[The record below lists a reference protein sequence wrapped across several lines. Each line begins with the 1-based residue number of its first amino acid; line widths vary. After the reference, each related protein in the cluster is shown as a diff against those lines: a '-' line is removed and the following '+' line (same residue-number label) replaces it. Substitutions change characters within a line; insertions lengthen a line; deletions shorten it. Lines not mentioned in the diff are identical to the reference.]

1 MKIDL
6 PGLQMLVAAVE
17 LKSLSKAAEHENLVT
32 SAASKRISELER
44 QLGAVLL
51 TRHGRGVEPT
61 PAGIALYHRAKSI
74 LRSVELAQSCVAEFG
89 PGGMPRI
96 RLAANRSAIAQ
107 YLALTLSRYFAG
119 RPDAQVDLQERYSY
133 DIPRLVHEG
142 DADLGIYH
150 ALSPAPGVHSVPYR
164 RDRVGLVVPL
174 DHPLA
179 QRNEIELEE
188 AVEYPFVGYFPR
200 HSFEAF
206 LSLAERSL
214 SHPLKVRIEVSN
226 YEARCQMIRAGIGIG
241 IMPEQIAAFYV
252 AAHGLRI
259 VHLRDAWAFRQFYLC
274 TRPLEELEPP
284 VIEFLEHVLRFDAD
298 QTHADT
304 PTPNHV
310 SRGGLQ

>member
-44 QLGAVLL
+44 QLGAILL

-89 PGGMPRI
+89 PGGVPRI
-96 RLAANRSAIAQ
+96 RLAANRSAIIQ
-107 YLALTLSRYFAG
+107 FLAPALSRYFALK
-119 RPDAQVDLQERYSY
+119 PDAQVDLQERYSY
-133 DIPRLVHEG
+133 DIPRIVTDG

-150 ALSPAPGVHSVPYR
+150 ALAPAPGVQSIPYR
-164 RDRVGLVVPL
+164 QDKVVLVVPL

-179 QRNEIELEE
+179 RLDETLLE
-188 AVEYPFVGYFPR
+188 AANDYPFVGYFPR

-214 SHPLKVRIEVSN
+214 SRPLKVRIEVSN
-226 YEARCQMIRAGIGIG
+226 YEARCQMIREGIGIG
-241 IMPEQIAAFYV
+241 IMPELIAASYLTGYGLKTIHLLDDW
-252 AAHGLRI
+252 AH
-259 VHLRDAWAFRQFYLC
+259 RQFYVC
-274 TRPLEELEPP
+274 TQSREELRPP
-284 VIEFLEHVLRFDAD
+284 VLEFLEHVLA
-298 QTHADT
+298 
-304 PTPNHV
+304 
-310 SRGGLQ
+310 

>member
-6 PGLQMLVAAVE
+6 PGLQMLVMAIE

-44 QLGAVLL
+44 QLGAELL
-51 TRHGRGVEPT
+51 TRHGRGVAPT

-74 LRSVELAQSCVAEFG
+74 LRSVELAQNCVAEFG

-96 RLAANRSAIAQ
+96 RLASNRSAIVQ
-107 YLALTLSRYFAG
+107 YLAATLSRYFAE

-133 DIPRLVHEG
+133 DIPRLVTEG
-142 DADLGIYH
+142 DTDIGIYH
-150 ALSPAPGVHSVPYR
+150 ALAPALGVQSLPYR

-179 QRNEIELEE
+179 QRAEIWLEE

-206 LSLAERSL
+206 LSLAQRSL

-226 YEARCQMIRAGIGIG
+226 YEARCQMIREGIGIG
-241 IMPEQIAAFYV
+241 IMPEQIAASYLS
-252 AAHGLRI
+252 AHGLKTI
-259 VHLRDAWAFRQFYLC
+259 HLLDEWAHRQFYVC
-274 TRPLEELEPP
+274 YRARDELPPP
-284 VIEFLEHVLRFDAD
+284 VATFVDHLL
-298 QTHADT
+298 TH
-304 PTPNHV
+304 
-310 SRGGLQ
+310 

>member
-6 PGLQMLVAAVE
+6 PGLQMLVAAIE

-32 SAASKRISELER
+32 SAASKRIAELER

-74 LRSVELAQSCVAEFG
+74 LRSVELAQSAVAEFG

-96 RLAANRSAIAQ
+96 RLAVNRSAIIQ
-107 YLALTLSRYFAG
+107 YLAPALSRYFG
-119 RPDAQVDLQERYSY
+119 LKPDAQVDLQERYSY

-142 DADLGIYH
+142 EADMGIYH
-150 ALSPAPGVHSVPYR
+150 ALAPAPGVESVPYR

-179 QRNEIELEE
+179 THTEILLEQ

-200 HSFEAF
+200 HSFAAF

-226 YEARCQMIRAGIGIG
+226 YEARCRMIREGIGIG
-241 IMPEQIAAFYV
+241 IMPEQIAASYV
-252 AAHGLRI
+252 AAHGLKTI
-259 VHLRDAWAFRQFYLC
+259 HLRDPWAYRQFYLC
-274 TRPLEELEPP
+274 TRSREELVPS
-284 VIEFLEHVLRFDAD
+284 VVDFLEHMLA
-298 QTHADT
+298 Q
-304 PTPNHV
+304 
-310 SRGGLQ
+310 